1 MGVFANGLLIKI
13 TRPGKMNP
21 IFSSIFDAFII
32 FIIIYTFEVQKCIHR
47 KPLMAGISC
56 NEAFPHCNEVSLKSA
71 RQPEAPVQML
81 TVTWDLFKKKKKKG
95 FSAFSFSLH
104 VVCTG
109 LSIFIFVIF

>member
-1 MGVFANGLLIKI
+1 
-13 TRPGKMNP
+13 MNP

-81 TVTWDLFKKKKKKG
+81 TVTWDLFKKKKKKKKDSVLFRFLYMLCARG
-95 FSAFSFSLH
+95 YQFSF
-104 VVCTG
+104 
-109 LSIFIFVIF
+109 LSFFVFLYSYF